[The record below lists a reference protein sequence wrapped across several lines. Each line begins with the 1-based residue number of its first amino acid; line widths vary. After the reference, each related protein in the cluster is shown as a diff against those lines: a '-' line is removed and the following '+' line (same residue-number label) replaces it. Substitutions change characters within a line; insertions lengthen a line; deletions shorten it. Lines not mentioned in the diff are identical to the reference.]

1 MTEIMRR
8 KTNFPGRRPVIFG
21 RRFSVIP
28 TVVGIILLNLAG
40 PATCGSVFPLGVH
53 EAPRI
58 LVLADDLMGANWN
71 IRDDQPSIKEWLL
84 SYGWRLDLVSVKK
97 AVTTCPFARKAT
109 GMARV
114 EMDRLTSEISTVRDY
129 AAVVVLPGQS
139 HENLITDSKT
149 LDLLREA
156 AREGI
161 VLAGFCRGVRLL
173 AAAGIIRNRSI
184 TGHPDYADEY
194 RNAGAEYIG
203 FQDLEGKSDAPPPVV
218 DGNMITTVRSKYYR
232 EKACQAIRAAV
243 EINHSKKR
251 PPRRF

>member
-1 MTEIMRR
+1 MTITRR
-8 KTNFPGRRPVIFG
+8 RTKFSGRRPTIFG
-21 RRFSVIP
+21 RRRFSGIP
-28 TVVGIILLNLAG
+28 TAMGVALLTLAG
-40 PATCGSVFPLGVH
+40 AAAGGPPPPPGTD

-58 LVLADDLMGANWN
+58 LVLADDRLGANWN
-71 IRDDQPSIKEWLL
+71 IRDDQPSIKERFL
-84 SYGWRLDLVSVKK
+84 SYGWKLDLVSVKK
-97 AVTTCPFARKAT
+97 SVASCAFAHQAT

-114 EMDRLTSEISTVRDY
+114 EMDRLISEISTVRDY

-139 HENLITDSKT
+139 HENLLTDSKT

-203 FQDLEGKSDAPPPVV
+203 FQDLEEKSDAPPPVI
-218 DGNMITTVRSKYYR
+218 DGNLVTTVRSKYYR
-232 EKACQAIRAAV
+232 EKACAAIRAAV
-243 EINHSKKR
+243 EKNHSKKR
-251 PPRRF
+251 PPRCF